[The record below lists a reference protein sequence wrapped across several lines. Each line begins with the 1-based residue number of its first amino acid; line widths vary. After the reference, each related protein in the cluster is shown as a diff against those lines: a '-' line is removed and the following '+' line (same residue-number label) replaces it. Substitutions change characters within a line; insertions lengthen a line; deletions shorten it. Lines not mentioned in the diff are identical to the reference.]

1 MDRATMIDLARTD
14 PVYAAALGAVT
25 NDHYIDDD
33 RVAIEIGRAVM
44 AVLSLQRHGWAL
56 VRAETLSKPTIEE

>member
-1 MDRATMIDLARTD
+1 MDRATMIKIAQTD

-25 NDHYIDDD
+25 DDATDED

-44 AVLSLQRHGWAL
+44 AILSLQRHGWAL
-56 VRAETLSKPTIEE
+56 VRAQQSDETE

>member
-25 NDHYIDDD
+25 RDDADED
-33 RVAIEIGRAVM
+33 RMAIEIGRAVM
-44 AVLSLQRHGWAL
+44 AVLALQRHGWAL
-56 VRAETLSKPTIEE
+56 VRVETLLKPLEE